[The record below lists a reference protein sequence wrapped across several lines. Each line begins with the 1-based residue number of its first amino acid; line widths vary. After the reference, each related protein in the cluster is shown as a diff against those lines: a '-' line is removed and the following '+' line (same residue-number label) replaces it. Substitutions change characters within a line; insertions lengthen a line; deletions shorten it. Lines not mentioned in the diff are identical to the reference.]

1 MHIIEFVHV
10 AREMF
15 SQKKLLRVEID
26 FWRDMI
32 DTNERASDTMASE
45 RMRQALALA
54 ERKLLMLEATR
65 SEAEFDRGDGTN
77 PSLQP
82 RTLN

>member
-32 DTNERASDTMASE
+32 DTHERAKDTMASE

-65 SEAEFDRGDGTN
+65 PGMELGQGDGTN
-77 PSLQP
+77 PSSTR